1 LKKIALLMAASIIAI
16 AIVLV
21 GCGAEKSK
29 DDEKVAKAD
38 KPTSSEEKK
47 DNEKETNKHKEKS
60 VSEGDVIENEMGKTT
75 ILKKKKDMN
84 ELVENGPMKLTITGI
99 QSATLEPAADYKG
112 MFDNKDKLTV
122 ITVGMKAE
130 NTSKETVSFYPD
142 QATLTTNAGD
152 QVDADPLLSDEV
164 GGDFFG
170 PTKKDG
176 KVIFQLDTPAK
187 EISEIKL
194 VIPGASN
201 ENLDSLGKDIKLP
214 LSF

>member
-1 LKKIALLMAASIIAI
+1 LKRFILLLLVAIISVALTA
-16 AIVLV
+16 
-21 GCGAEKSK
+21 CGGEKSK
-29 DDEKVAKAD
+29 DGDKAVKAD
-38 KPTSSEEKK
+38 EPTSSEEKK
-47 DNEKETNKHKEKS
+47 DNEKETNKDKEKS

-99 QSATLEPAADYKG
+99 QSATLEPAADYKE

-170 PTKKDG
+170 PTKKEG

-201 ENLDSLGKDIKLP
+201 ENLDSLGEDIQLP